1 MDMAA
6 DGKRSAGTAT
16 ETDPTTA
23 TAVAV
28 VVRAEDAEYVP
39 LPHGGGFT
47 LLTDGAPL
55 GANRLALGPGAAG
68 ARPHFHARSAELF
81 HVLAGTVE
89 FRLDGAVETVG
100 AGGTVLV
107 PPGLP
112 HAFGATADGPAE
124 LLAVLGPAVERF
136 EYFRALGRI
145 RHGLQSF
152 DDLLPQQER
161 YDVHFVDRA

>member
-1 MDMAA
+1 MDMTA
-6 DGKRSAGTAT
+6 DGTRSAGTAT
-16 ETDPTTA
+16 RTA
-23 TAVAV
+23 TAV

-100 AGGTVLV
+100 AGGTVLI

-136 EYFRALGRI
+136 DYFRALGRI
-145 RHGLQSF
+145 QHGLQSF
-152 DDLLPQQER
+152 DDLLPEQER
-161 YDVHFVDRA
+161 YDVYFVDRA

>member
-1 MDMAA
+1 MTMTA

-16 ETDPTTA
+16 
-23 TAVAV
+23 AVARAV
-28 VVRAEDAEYVP
+28 VVRAEEAERVP

-47 LLTDGAPL
+47 LLTDGGPL
-55 GANRLALGPGAAG
+55 GANRLALGPGAPG

-124 LLAVLGPAVERF
+124 LLAVLGTAVERF
-136 EYFRALGRI
+136 EYFRTLGRVQ
-145 RHGLQSF
+145 HGLRPF
-152 DDLLPQQER
+152 EDLLPEQDR

>member
-1 MDMAA
+1 MTMTA

-16 ETDPTTA
+16 
-23 TAVAV
+23 AVARAV
-28 VVRAEDAEYVP
+28 VVRAEEAERVP

-47 LLTDGAPL
+47 LLTDGGPL

-136 EYFRALGRI
+136 EYFRTLGRVQ
-145 RHGLQSF
+145 HGLRPF
-152 DDLLPQQER
+152 EDLLPEQDR

>member
-1 MDMAA
+1 MDMTA
-6 DGKRSAGTAT
+6 DGKRSTGTAT
-16 ETDPTTA
+16 ATA
-23 TAVAV
+23 VAVAV

-55 GANRLALGPGAAG
+55 GANRLALGSGAAG

-100 AGGTVLV
+100 AGGTVLI
-107 PPGLP
+107 PPGVP

-136 EYFRALGRI
+136 DYFRALGRVQ
-145 RHGLQSF
+145 HGLQSF
-152 DDLLPQQER
+152 DDLLPEQER